1 MRELEAFAAV
11 VYSTNFADVTLPL
24 RGSDKEDC
32 SIWSG
37 EHFPSATAAGGN
49 ADNANNASRQGSSGS
64 PAPRADV
71 GELGSGGKGDVADI
85 GGEESADAL
94 GIQQREH
101 PSVPPAGGGND
112 DGDGDGTPSFEK
124 VWGRAVEQQQQQQQ
138 GSSS

>member
-11 VYSTNFADVTLPL
+11 VYSTNFADATLPL
-24 RGSDKEDC
+24 RSPDKEDG
-32 SIWSG
+32 SIWWG
-37 EHFPSATAAGGN
+37 ERSPSATAADGN
-49 ADNANNASRQGSSGS
+49 ADNANNASRQGSTGS

-71 GELGSGGKGDVADI
+71 GELGSGGKGDVPDI
-85 GGEESADAL
+85 GGEESTDDL
-94 GIQQREH
+94 GIQQHEH
-101 PSVPPAGGGND
+101 PSVPPAGGRDD